1 MQSGKPLSGKT
12 VFAAVL
18 LCVLVPGLVLL
29 GSLVWANRQYYLVST
44 LVIVLSLLP
53 LLLRFERRAPQAR
66 ELVLLSVMTALAV
79 AGRAAFGFAPA
90 FKPVAAIVILTG
102 AAFGCEAGFL
112 VGAAT
117 AFVSNFFF
125 GQGPWTPWQMMG
137 FGLIGF
143 LAGLVFARRYQPSRP
158 ALCVFGFLA
167 VFCLYGPLLDVGSVL
182 MVAGEVSRETI
193 LAALATGVAFN
204 AIHAGAT
211 VLFLALIGQPMLKKL
226 DRVKVKYGLMEEAFV
241 RENANANEE

>member
-1 MQSGKPLSGKT
+1 MQTDRTLNGRTL
-12 VFAAVL
+12 FAAAL
-18 LCVLVPGLVLL
+18 LCVVVPGLVLL
-29 GSLVWANRQYYLVST
+29 GSLVWANRRYYLVST

-53 LLLRFERRAPQAR
+53 MLLRFERRAPQAR

-143 LAGLVFARRYQPSRP
+143 LAGLVFAHRFRP
-158 ALCVFGFLA
+158 GRLSLCVFGFLS
-167 VFCLYGPLLDVGSVL
+167 VFCLYGPLLDVGSVM
-182 MVAGEVSRETI
+182 MVAGDVTKQTI
-193 LAALATGVAFN
+193 LAALLAGAAFN
-204 AIHAGAT
+204 AVHAGAT
-211 VLFLALIGQPMLKKL
+211 VLFLALIGQPLLRKL
-226 DRVKVKYGLMEEAFV
+226 DRVKVKYGLLDA
-241 RENANANEE
+241 